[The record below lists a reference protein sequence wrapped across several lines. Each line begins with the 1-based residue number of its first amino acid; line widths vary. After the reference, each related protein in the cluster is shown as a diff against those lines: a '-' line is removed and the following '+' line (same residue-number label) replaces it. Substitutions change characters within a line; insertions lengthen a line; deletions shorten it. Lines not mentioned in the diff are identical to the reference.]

1 MTTITAANEAKLIKT
16 ISEYDKNG
24 KTKAQIEGWLM
35 FEHSYTVNQS
45 KALVQKVLGKGS
57 IDGANWEEVIAYIR
71 EAYGNVEKK
80 ELIEN
85 MCRIKGAKYS
95 SMNHAYNYIKFA
107 QEYAK
112 QEVAN
117 ITK

>member
-1 MTTITAANEAKLIKT
+1 MTTKAQLIKT
-16 ISEYDKNG
+16 IGEFDKSG

-35 FEHSYTVNQS
+35 FEHSYTVNKS
-45 KALVQKVLGKGS
+45 KELVQEVLGKGS
-57 IDGANWEEVIAYIR
+57 TDGANWTEVIAYIR
-71 EAYGNVEKK
+71 ESYGHVEKK

-85 MCRIKGAKYS
+85 MCRIKNAKYS

-107 QEYAK
+107 QEYAA

-117 ITK
+117 ITE

>member
-1 MTTITAANEAKLIKT
+1 MTTKTKAELMTTISELNE
-16 ISEYDKNG
+16 NG
-24 KTKAQIEGWLM
+24 KSKAQIEGWLM
-35 FEHSYTVNQS
+35 FEYDYTVNQS
-45 KALVQKVLGKGS
+45 KSLVQEVLGKS
-57 IDGANWEEVIAYIR
+57 NIDGSNWSEVIAYIR
-71 EAYGNVEKK
+71 EAYGKVEKK

-107 QEYAK
+107 KEYAA

>member
-1 MTTITAANEAKLIKT
+1 MTTKTKAELMTTISEFNE
-16 ISEYDKNG
+16 NG

-45 KALVQKVLGKGS
+45 KSLVQEVLGKGNIGGS
-57 IDGANWEEVIAYIR
+57 DWGEVIAYIR
-71 EAYGNVEKK
+71 ESYGKVEKA

-107 QEYAK
+107 KEFAR

-117 ITK
+117 IAK